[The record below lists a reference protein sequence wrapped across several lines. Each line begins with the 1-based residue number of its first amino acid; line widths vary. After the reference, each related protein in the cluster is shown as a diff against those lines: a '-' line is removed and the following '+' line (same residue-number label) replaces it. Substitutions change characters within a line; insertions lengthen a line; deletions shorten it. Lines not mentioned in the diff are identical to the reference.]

1 MQLTIIKDLEE
12 SAEMRSLEEIHDV
25 EDVLFPQK
33 REKTELKL
41 EVLVKNVATMNE

>member
-1 MQLTIIKDLEE
+1 MQLTMYLEE

-41 EVLVKNVATMNE
+41 EVLVKNVTTMNE